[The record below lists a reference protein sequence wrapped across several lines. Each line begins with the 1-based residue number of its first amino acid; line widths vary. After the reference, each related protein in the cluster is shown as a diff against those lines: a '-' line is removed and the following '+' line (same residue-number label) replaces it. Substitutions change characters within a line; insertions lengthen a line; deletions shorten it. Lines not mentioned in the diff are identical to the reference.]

1 MSPKRF
7 DVLFGTI
14 FVFSVLF
21 IIYVVSFTGIPSS
34 DDEQLFAVTTRNL
47 VALNH
52 FDAEPLYG
60 NLRIAG
66 DYHGVEPA
74 FPLLASFW
82 YRLMKLFNIGH
93 LQSLYL
99 LPIFYVSLSASIL
112 VLLTVQLGFAIN
124 LAVEVSLLYGLSTIV
139 WPYAKTFFREPF
151 ILLLVLLSWL
161 FFECMRVESGKIN
174 KKFSLLFY
182 LTILLLCFTK
192 IVYGILLLPYIVLF
206 FYQLQQI
213 DDAGRRRIKTFLL
226 VLAAF
231 VIVLFLSTFWLQP
244 LLQKSVFY
252 RFSTSFLLDVWTRLI
267 SGTHADIG
275 TVLTVSLFS
284 TWKGFFLYSPLC
296 SLIFFMPFLKK
307 TYAQKLLLIPL
318 FVLFALLIEQWV
330 IYDTQ
335 WWNPTWASRVL
346 LPVVPLILVACMP
359 AYEFLRRHT
368 YGKFLLLFIAFWGF
382 VIQWNAIVVNSSFYT
397 TVLQEK
403 VTDFPNSLFW
413 NFSLSPMLN
422 QWKAIYLDYP
432 VDNFLLRLVGSENS
446 SLGFLFLILGVISL
460 ISVIFIGFQYKNSI
474 LFSPKVSLFLL
485 PIPSVL
491 LLSAFLLVLKLD
503 PFYRDWITPVEQACQ
518 ITNASSLPDDLIVV
532 KPYPSKFWYVFLN
545 QDCIQKNWF
554 SLPHDD
560 DIPNKQTAQNLVFG
574 LLDRLPSRTAR
585 IWLIQ
590 PVAPS
595 DAADTNVNLLT
606 ELNQSVQLESEILVD
621 QGSVSIQLY
630 ISKTH

>member
-1 MSPKRF
+1 MKPKRF
-7 DVLFGTI
+7 DVLFGAI
-14 FVFSVLF
+14 FVFSVLC
-21 IIYVVSFTGIPSS
+21 IIYLVSFTGIPSS

-47 VALNH
+47 VVLNH

-112 VLLTVQLGFAIN
+112 VLLIVQLGFAVN

-161 FFECMRVESGKIN
+161 FFECMNVKSGKIN
-174 KKFSLLFY
+174 KKFCLLFC

-192 IVYGILLLPYIVLF
+192 LVYCILLLPYIVLF
-206 FYQLQQI
+206 FYQLRQT
-213 DDAGRRRIKTFLL
+213 DNAGRHRTKTFLP
-226 VLAAF
+226 VLAVL
-231 VIVLFLSTFWLQP
+231 VIVSFLSIFGLQP
-244 LLQKSVFY
+244 VLEKSIFY
-252 RFSTSFLLDVWTRLI
+252 RFSTSFLLDIWNRLI
-267 SGTHADIG
+267 SGTHADTG
-275 TVLTVSLFS
+275 TVLMVSLFS
-284 TWKGFFLYSPLC
+284 TWKGFFLYCPLC
-296 SLIFFMPFLKK
+296 GLFFLMPFLKK
-307 TYAQKLLLIPL
+307 TSALILLIPL
-318 FVLFALLIEQWV
+318 CVLFALLIEQWV
-330 IYDTQ
+330 MYDTQ

-359 AYEFLRRHT
+359 AYEFLRRNT

-382 VIQWNAIVVNSSFYT
+382 VIQLNAILVNSSFYT

-432 VDNFLLRLVGSENS
+432 VDNFLLRLIGSENS
-446 SLGFLFLILGVISL
+446 SLGYLFLILGVISL

-491 LLSAFLLVLKLD
+491 LLGVFLLVLKLD

-518 ITNASSLPDDLIVV
+518 KINASSLPDDLIVV
-532 KPYPSKFWYVFLN
+532 KPYPSRFWSAFLN
-545 QDCIQKNWF
+545 QDCIQNNWF
-554 SLPHDD
+554 SLPQDD
-560 DIPNKQTAQNLVFG
+560 NLQDKQTAQDLVSG
-574 LLDRLPSRTAR
+574 LMHRLPSRTAH

-590 PVAPS
+590 PVTPP
-595 DAADTNVNLLT
+595 AADTDVDLLT
-606 ELNQSVQLESEILVD
+606 ELNKSAQFESEILID
-621 QGSVSIQLY
+621 QGLVSIQLY